1 MKIHSDH
8 TNENKQSYNFGTD
21 IARNQ
26 AQSLAFG
33 RDTKAG
39 KAWES
44 FIVEKREG
52 FRFALIGECCARMLG
67 MAS

>member
-1 MKIHSDH
+1 MR
-8 TNENKQSYNFGTD
+8 TNRSYNFGTD

-26 AQSLAFG
+26 TQSLAFG
-33 RDTKAG
+33 SNTKAG

-52 FRFALIGECCARMLG
+52 FRFAQIGECCSGMLG
-67 MAS
+67 MAN